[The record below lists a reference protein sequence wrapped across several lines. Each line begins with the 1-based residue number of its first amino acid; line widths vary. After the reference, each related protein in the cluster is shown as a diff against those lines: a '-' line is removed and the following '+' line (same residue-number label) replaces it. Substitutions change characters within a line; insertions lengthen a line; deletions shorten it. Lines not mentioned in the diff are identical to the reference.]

1 MLYNRNKLNK
11 NNDRKILRK
20 VKKNWIV
27 VSLATFAFIGGS
39 YVVSGNVNA
48 KASVNEVSVQNTNSV
63 ADDAHSSAASNV
75 SSVSSAGSSSS
86 VDGDSKASD
95 SSSAS
100 QIGITNSFSSSNQ
113 NEDISSSASSSSASV
128 SSSVSNESLSS
139 SSANLDASFLRDGDN
154 SSSSSSS
161 ANSIVASGFS
171 VTDPDYPANMWV
183 DKTKGRYTF
192 SAVQDA
198 QLGGQIVLSTDRNGD
213 GVVYATSID
222 ANGNVVDQETVPKNS
237 SVNLKDQRQ
246 TTINN
251 YDYYGVIDSHGE
263 GSIYKIIYDASDKIR
278 VYLNAKSFI
287 VPKLISQTTSYV
299 DHNNQNIVDV
309 DGKEI
314 KPVIQYG
321 LNGQKYTTGEPK
333 LVNGYYTKHFQVSPS
348 NASGIMSPFYYVGQ
362 TVKTF
367 FPDSNVT
374 VQYTLLDYDG
384 DMSGQILDGTQVVA
398 SDSKIPKGGVSPNT
412 YLKSNIIYNMR
423 NPYIDQTSN
432 IVYHYLP
439 FGSLLP
445 YDRDTGQSL
454 WNGHDEYK
462 QVYENDPNDY
472 SKALN
477 PYVVNIPGYYPIDTN
492 RNRLTPGK
500 DRYPISDPSNPDKDT
515 IIYYVKDPVNVS
527 HEEKTVNRNI
537 NYVDSNGNVVATA
550 HNDNVTF
557 DRTISTDTIT
567 NETTQGNWE
576 VKNGSSSFPVVSSS
590 VVPGY
595 VLRND
600 SQKTIPAVTVN
611 PSSSDSNET
620 VTYDKVGSLV
630 PVDTAGNPIDN
641 GSHNTSYPN
650 DPNDAGKV
658 TNPGIPSIPGK
669 TPVDKDGNPLT
680 PGSNYPIDGTK
691 PTEDTKITYVD
702 SNQKVKV
709 SYIDSTTGK
718 TLESADLSGQPQ
730 STSDYRTTDT
740 IKKYTDQG
748 YKLVSDN
755 YPANGVKFHSDN
767 QEQDFTV
774 TLEHKVDTVTPD
786 NPGTPGQPINPD
798 NPNGPKWPNGTD
810 KDSLS
815 KTVTRT
821 INYVDQNGNKVHPS
835 TTQTVTF
842 TRSATVDEVTG
853 QIAYGNWTTE
863 NHSFSSI
870 TSPHI
875 NGYVLINSDDSTI
888 SVLNVNEDSSDVI
901 INVNY
906 RKLINNHHNNPGKP
920 SKGNPHVIQY
930 SKPKL
935 NKHYNNSDNGDKD
948 KLPQTGESNESSVQ
962 LMGLILLFISSV
974 LSIFGFRK
982 KQSK

>member
-63 ADDAHSSAASNV
+63 ADDAHSSAACNV

-183 DKTKGRYTF
+183 DKTQGRYTF

-213 GVVYATSID
+213 GIVYATSID

-237 SVNLKDQRQ
+237 SVNLNDQRQ

-299 DHNNQNIVDV
+299 DQNNKNIVDV

-314 KPVIQYG
+314 KPVVQYG

-333 LVNGYYTKHFQVSPS
+333 LVNGYYTKHFQLFPS

-374 VQYTLLDYDG
+374 VQYTLLDDSG

-445 YDRDTGQSL
+445 YDRDTGQPL

-477 PYVVNIPGYYPIDTN
+477 PYVVNIPGYYPVDTN
-492 RNRLTPGK
+492 GNRLTPGK
-500 DRYPISDPSNPDKDT
+500 DRYPISDPLNPDKDT

-527 HEEKTVNRNI
+527 HDEKTVNRNI

-576 VKNGSSSFPVVSSS
+576 VKNGSSSFPVVSSP

-595 VLRND
+595 VLRDDN
-600 SQKTIPAVTVN
+600 QKTIPAVTVN

-810 KDSLS
+810 NDSLS